1 MTNVSQEAE
10 LEWSATVALHVESPC
25 EVVIEIK
32 EPIVQGK
39 PSGSL
44 DEQLTRYPLR
54 AVMLDG
60 VFEEICVDQDDPKVA
75 VNIKKGILSMLQ
87 NSLPSNSSLNDGIK
101 ASEMD
106 VIGICPTVYNV
117 KHDGDKVV
125 VKKSKDHRLCSQRY
139 GDGSESP
146 LSAIPLKSVIPM
158 RSSQSEC
165 VQEIQGGLF
174 KTVTCRDDN
183 EIAPI
188 LGVGKSVAAQQNS
201 KLTLKKTM
209 RTEAVRQI
217 KNARKTSLLYDFTSE
232 PKNASA
238 VSEMEL
244 KLKGLCAVI
253 EKGSVTMQTAQM
265 FSDLISAMDDVEEPA
280 IYEVWK
286 NIKSKKYCSQSDDLE
301 AIYLDAIPATENH
314 GAVKVMAEN
323 ILNKQRLF
331 QYTWRLQTL
340 KRVCSNGVAA
350 VQPLLEDDDLP
361 SFVTLAVGTVV
372 KTYCSTEG
380 RQYDGTCRMDEKLQ
394 RLMQTVSQRLT
405 SSCTQASNDR
415 KHEKTAVILLKT
427 VGNMKNISD
436 VLRPTV
442 KECFSDS
449 KVPLRVRLQAAE
461 VLKNTKL
468 SREDIEEMLGIATD
482 KSEKT
487 ELRIFAYKT
496 AVLSASKTELGHLI
510 TKITSQEYNDQ
521 ALGLKLN
528 TTIHSSSD
536 VIVSAK
542 VNLPSS
548 LSFKL
553 NFPQDNAEA
562 FRFENRGYLMTKL
575 PYERERA
582 LPPSTLNDPR
592 IKAENVCYSSVA
604 GLKMCSDYNVADLWA
619 KTDYPLVAPSYI
631 RTTIKKENPSIEG
644 FEVSLTEK
652 SESDGYSMKIEIP
665 GSENPTKMAAEIGFS
680 EQQDRKVLKLK
691 SRVEEN
697 VHSLEMVI
705 TSKNQGIKLRQLEIY
720 FGVGSSPPE
729 KVLTGKCS
737 RSDEGKLEVA
747 LKTMGALRSSQ
758 GEEVASIKGPF
769 TWVRSQGSLH
779 QKSHLGIR
787 ISGPESRSYHVDT
800 EIDISSNKN
809 KVLFTINKAQ
819 QLLISYQHDVSG
831 NYESGLSAM
840 SKIEIPEKIKTDFK
854 LEKSSSHVQSDGE
867 VKLEVYSPHHLQ
879 YQVSVD
885 RSGSPHQPE
894 GKFSAKIYLDKI
906 RDPEHNVQLSGTYML
921 EDNSHF
927 SLRGDARIA
936 RESYHYALTSS
947 LEGQQSWRNI
957 DKHVKLQI
965 MKESEEFLTLLSSQ
979 KFHLEPQHSLELDSE
994 LSLVTPSKKEYYLKK
1009 QLEVSHEDSATQ
1021 IKNSF
1026 TSHVTDIGEF
1036 KSTFSLNSHYQPDL
1050 ALQLEGELS
1059 SSGLNE
1065 AQPALQI
1072 NYKTDLEMS
1081 PSSLRRL
1088 DAAMNC
1094 DISGE
1099 KLNVQVSESES
1110 DREASLKV
1118 LKNDRTILFAH
1129 ILREEQDG
1137 RQKMVVGKFSSG
1149 DASTNG
1155 HVSFDVFPHSEE
1167 AINIKVNATRLGDD
1181 MMRYEASVLS
1191 SSDVADGPRVVMDV
1205 TAADH
1210 EKALLVAYR
1219 SNLESAPSSLLAAK
1233 YIKQSQQSGI
1243 VSVLLKTQNKKF
1255 EIGGVLKKEHTIG
1268 CQGYNLNTTVLSPSD
1283 KTYALQIE
1291 TCSPAFIK
1299 VITGA
1304 KDAPEEKYVIKA
1316 GVKSMTHAEL
1326 SLTKNMRV
1334 PASGWVKKWSGS
1346 EFEQK
1351 EVPVAAVAAK
1361 LVGSQ
1366 TLALKAQYDQDILA
1380 PTK

>member
-1 MTNVSQEAE
+1 MSDEMQHQIRKSLVLVTVPHKKINVRMTSRK
-10 LEWSATVALHVESPC
+10 SP
-25 EVVIEIK
+25 
-32 EPIVQGK
+32 
-39 PSGSL
+39 
-44 DEQLTRYPLR
+44 
-54 AVMLDG
+54 
-60 VFEEICVDQDDPKVA
+60 
-75 VNIKKGILSMLQ
+75 
-87 NSLPSNSSLNDGIK
+87 
-101 ASEMD
+101 
-106 VIGICPTVYNV
+106 
-117 KHDGDKVV
+117 
-125 VKKSKDHRLCSQRY
+125 
-139 GDGSESP
+139 
-146 LSAIPLKSVIPM
+146 
-158 RSSQSEC
+158 
-165 VQEIQGGLF
+165 QEIDL
-174 KTVTCRDDN
+174 
-183 EIAPI
+183 
-188 LGVGKSVAAQQNS
+188 SVA
-201 KLTLKKTM
+201 
-209 RTEAVRQI
+209 
-217 KNARKTSLLYDFTSE
+217 
-232 PKNASA
+232 
-238 VSEMEL
+238 
-244 KLKGLCAVI
+244 
-253 EKGSVTMQTAQM
+253 
-265 FSDLISAMDDVEEPA
+265 
-280 IYEVWK
+280 
-286 NIKSKKYCSQSDDLE
+286 
-301 AIYLDAIPATENH
+301 
-314 GAVKVMAEN
+314 
-323 ILNKQRLF
+323 
-331 QYTWRLQTL
+331 
-340 KRVCSNGVAA
+340 
-350 VQPLLEDDDLP
+350 
-361 SFVTLAVGTVV
+361 
-372 KTYCSTEG
+372 
-380 RQYDGTCRMDEKLQ
+380 
-394 RLMQTVSQRLT
+394 
-405 SSCTQASNDR
+405 
-415 KHEKTAVILLKT
+415 
-427 VGNMKNISD
+427 
-436 VLRPTV
+436 
-442 KECFSDS
+442 
-449 KVPLRVRLQAAE
+449 
-461 VLKNTKL
+461 
-468 SREDIEEMLGIATD
+468 
-482 KSEKT
+482 
-487 ELRIFAYKT
+487 
-496 AVLSASKTELGHLI
+496 
-510 TKITSQEYNDQ
+510 
-521 ALGLKLN
+521 
-528 TTIHSSSD
+528 
-536 VIVSAK
+536 
-542 VNLPSS
+542 
-548 LSFKL
+548 
-553 NFPQDNAEA
+553 
-562 FRFENRGYLMTKL
+562 
-575 PYERERA
+575 
-582 LPPSTLNDPR
+582 
-592 IKAENVCYSSVA
+592 
-604 GLKMCSDYNVADLWA
+604 
-619 KTDYPLVAPSYI
+619 
-631 RTTIKKENPSIEG
+631 
-644 FEVSLTEK
+644 
-652 SESDGYSMKIEIP
+652 
-665 GSENPTKMAAEIGFS
+665 
-680 EQQDRKVLKLK
+680 
-691 SRVEEN
+691 
-697 VHSLEMVI
+697 
-705 TSKNQGIKLRQLEIY
+705 
-720 FGVGSSPPE
+720 
-729 KVLTGKCS
+729 
-737 RSDEGKLEVA
+737 
-747 LKTMGALRSSQ
+747 SQ

-1137 RQKMVVGKFSSG
+1137 LSAKFDIPPHSFAVSGRYNNQEKSLVIYPNSGEQHGKFTAKFTNQFSEPEQQMNVLLEYPHAGRQKMVVGKFSSG

-1380 PTK
+1380 PTKSLMSRELSSAVDAASDFIEDFKNTVNEDFAQQFAGTQNTFEALKRALMNLQDSTVAMEVQQSFFKLPSFMPLINATQQLIRSLEESVQRFWEKTTDILEDIETFMADTEVDNSLFDRLIPHSLLDKAWETLQLPSLERVTNSWTSSYPRAQAAVQTLVGNLAELVRQTASDLREYGKLLLLQDESLHSARDAALRSLKSLRERDFISMLHYWLLAPFNMGLYVGNSTIQLNLPLQQPTGSLMTALITQPPPYPPFPKYSMTLSASLLLTVRKQVIAVPFSSCEYVLSKMNSGKDKAIVTFKDARSADFSVQFKYGKHSHDIVTMNSKGHPTLINSEAQPVNFTRFIGGMRVSGNERAVQIMCPDVECMWDLQSHTVVVKSVERHSTYGVGWTKYPRNPTPDQIIRKFNKEKVDSKCKP

>member
-1 MTNVSQEAE
+1 MSDEMQHQIRKSLVLVTVPHKKINVRMTSRK
-10 LEWSATVALHVESPC
+10 SP
-25 EVVIEIK
+25 
-32 EPIVQGK
+32 
-39 PSGSL
+39 
-44 DEQLTRYPLR
+44 
-54 AVMLDG
+54 
-60 VFEEICVDQDDPKVA
+60 
-75 VNIKKGILSMLQ
+75 
-87 NSLPSNSSLNDGIK
+87 
-101 ASEMD
+101 
-106 VIGICPTVYNV
+106 
-117 KHDGDKVV
+117 
-125 VKKSKDHRLCSQRY
+125 
-139 GDGSESP
+139 
-146 LSAIPLKSVIPM
+146 
-158 RSSQSEC
+158 
-165 VQEIQGGLF
+165 QEIDL
-174 KTVTCRDDN
+174 
-183 EIAPI
+183 
-188 LGVGKSVAAQQNS
+188 SVA
-201 KLTLKKTM
+201 
-209 RTEAVRQI
+209 
-217 KNARKTSLLYDFTSE
+217 
-232 PKNASA
+232 
-238 VSEMEL
+238 
-244 KLKGLCAVI
+244 
-253 EKGSVTMQTAQM
+253 
-265 FSDLISAMDDVEEPA
+265 
-280 IYEVWK
+280 
-286 NIKSKKYCSQSDDLE
+286 
-301 AIYLDAIPATENH
+301 
-314 GAVKVMAEN
+314 
-323 ILNKQRLF
+323 
-331 QYTWRLQTL
+331 
-340 KRVCSNGVAA
+340 
-350 VQPLLEDDDLP
+350 
-361 SFVTLAVGTVV
+361 
-372 KTYCSTEG
+372 
-380 RQYDGTCRMDEKLQ
+380 
-394 RLMQTVSQRLT
+394 
-405 SSCTQASNDR
+405 
-415 KHEKTAVILLKT
+415 
-427 VGNMKNISD
+427 
-436 VLRPTV
+436 
-442 KECFSDS
+442 
-449 KVPLRVRLQAAE
+449 
-461 VLKNTKL
+461 
-468 SREDIEEMLGIATD
+468 
-482 KSEKT
+482 
-487 ELRIFAYKT
+487 
-496 AVLSASKTELGHLI
+496 
-510 TKITSQEYNDQ
+510 
-521 ALGLKLN
+521 
-528 TTIHSSSD
+528 
-536 VIVSAK
+536 
-542 VNLPSS
+542 
-548 LSFKL
+548 
-553 NFPQDNAEA
+553 
-562 FRFENRGYLMTKL
+562 
-575 PYERERA
+575 
-582 LPPSTLNDPR
+582 
-592 IKAENVCYSSVA
+592 
-604 GLKMCSDYNVADLWA
+604 
-619 KTDYPLVAPSYI
+619 
-631 RTTIKKENPSIEG
+631 
-644 FEVSLTEK
+644 
-652 SESDGYSMKIEIP
+652 
-665 GSENPTKMAAEIGFS
+665 
-680 EQQDRKVLKLK
+680 
-691 SRVEEN
+691 
-697 VHSLEMVI
+697 
-705 TSKNQGIKLRQLEIY
+705 
-720 FGVGSSPPE
+720 
-729 KVLTGKCS
+729 
-737 RSDEGKLEVA
+737 
-747 LKTMGALRSSQ
+747 SQ

-1137 RQKMVVGKFSSG
+1137 LSAKFDIPPHSFAVSGRYNNQEKSLVIYPNSGEQHGKFTAKFTNQFSEPEQQMNVLLEYPHAGRQKMVVGKFSSG

-1380 PTK
+1380 PTKMLTIDKLYNETTDMMLMWDDVTQKVASDVKLICPEFAQDVTSLATKIVHLKTPLGVNRPKKLMAETANYIVNFFHHFAEHVKDKFEEFKEFGKETVEKVKEAAHSAEYKVYDWMMDASETMENWFHHNHATNMPGSILSFFDQLGLRKSLQTFCRHAPSICHYLSDSSVFNFPQLNEDVREYVNILAHDHHVREVRNELLRYLQLIQEDNYAAAVMSAMSALSMRLVGVHVGNNSIQVDLPLRLPSASLSVVPSNIGLDSSASLPKLLYSQQFSNVGPENYTISITRENFTTVYGVDVVLPKSKCEYVLSKHKYNSGAITSYRVTQKKQSSLKVL